1 MAGPRKYIAVAG
13 NIGAGK
19 STLVD
24 FLQYRFALTPF
35 HEPNAENPFLP
46 LFYGDMKRWA
56 FHSQMFFLAHKF
68 QIHQDLSDH
77 PGTVVQDRTIYEDA
91 EVFAENLYRSRKMT
105 KDEYETYRKLY
116 SSIKRTLRPPDLMI
130 YLKAS
135 VRTVRKRIRLRG
147 RPEEQDIPLRYI
159 RRLHDLYESW
169 FERYQDSP
177 TLVIEVDSI
186 DYIQNLVDRI
196 EVIETIEKYL

>member
-1 MAGPRKYIAVAG
+1 
-13 NIGAGK
+13 
-19 STLVD
+19 
-24 FLQYRFALTPF
+24 
-35 HEPNAENPFLP
+35 
-46 LFYGDMKRWA
+46 
-56 FHSQMFFLAHKF
+56 
-68 QIHQDLSDH
+68 
-77 PGTVVQDRTIYEDA
+77 
-91 EVFAENLYRSRKMT
+91 
-105 KDEYETYRKLY
+105 
-116 SSIKRTLRPPDLMI
+116 MI